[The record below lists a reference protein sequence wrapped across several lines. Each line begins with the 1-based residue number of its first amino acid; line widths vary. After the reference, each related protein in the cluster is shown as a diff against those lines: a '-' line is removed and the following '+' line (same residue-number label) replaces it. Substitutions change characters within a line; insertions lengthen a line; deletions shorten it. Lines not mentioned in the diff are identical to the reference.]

1 MAKAYVKFEVPKE
14 IAEKSLE
21 ALRLAKQSG
30 AVRKGVNE
38 VTKAVERG
46 IAGLVVI
53 AADVEPEEVVMHI
66 PTLCEQKKIPF
77 VFVPAKLDLG
87 KAAGLG
93 VPCAT
98 AAIEKAGEGQSQ
110 MKEVASWAAGKMAVG
125 AKHESAKGEAQKQE
139 APAKKA
145 SKKKEAAPKEEAPK
159 KEEQKKEEAPKPEP
173 QKEEKAP
180 EPAQ

>member
-1 MAKAYVKFEVPKE
+1 MAKAYAKFEVPKD
-14 IAEKSLE
+14 IADKTLE

-30 AVRKGVNE
+30 SVRKGVNE

-46 IAGLVVI
+46 IATLVVI
-53 AADVEPEEVVMHI
+53 AGDVEPEEVVMHI
-66 PTLCEQKKIPF
+66 PTICEQKHIPF

-110 MKEVASWAAGKMAVG
+110 VKEVANWASGKMG
-125 AKHESAKGEAQKQE
+125 GGSAKQE
-139 APAKKA
+139 APKQAEAKAAEAPKKERA
-145 SKKKEAAPKEEAPK
+145 PRKKEAAPKPQQAPAQEAAPK
-159 KEEQKKEEAPKPEP
+159 AEEPKHEA
-173 QKEEKAP
+173 A
-180 EPAQ
+180 PAQ